1 MFSFASSVIL
11 PSLVWGVG
19 VGAWPLAFTGGR
31 SAVLEPGEQGLS
43 VRAACIVQMQQGITA
58 EADPE
63 SHGFIRLS
71 GGGTVLV
78 ST

>member
-1 MFSFASSVIL
+1 
-11 PSLVWGVG
+11 
-19 VGAWPLAFTGGR
+19 
-31 SAVLEPGEQGLS
+31 